1 MLQYF
6 SDAPNQKYS
15 LPVISHRLSICFVVT
30 TPFAVNAFL
39 INHLNTL
46 ANSHQVTLYVNLSLY
61 PLSSEL
67 DCSKVKVINVDLER
81 KLSVKKDIYAIIFK
95 QLMYWFTPIW
105 TVLIKGIITF

>member
-39 INHLNTL
+39 INHLNTDSK
-46 ANSHQVTLYVNLSLY
+46 NIFFMNTLGAASIFSFNEKYLKNKQRDKHR
-61 PLSSEL
+61 E
-67 DCSKVKVINVDLER
+67 INE
-81 KLSVKKDIYAIIFK
+81 KKK
-95 QLMYWFTPIW
+95 CH
-105 TVLIKGIITF
+105 